1 MSIFLRY
8 CVIPK
13 GHKVPCHCEERS
25 DEAISRKVQ
34 SPCHCEE
41 CSDEAIS
48 RKVQSLCHSRRT
60 SGRCASPANLYDL
73 SIDYPAGRSN
83 LPAGRASDFGGDCF
97 APQNRLFT
105 FWCRLCGARNDTAS
119 TCHCEPR
126 RTLINDETPYAAGRS
141 NLPTGRASDFGG
153 DCFAPQNRLFT
164 FWCRLCG
171 ARNDTAST
179 CHCEPRRTLIN
190 DEAPHAAGRSNLP
203 AGRGKLCL
211 MDPDYNPIS
220 SLKSFQSGFM
230 ALIRFN
236 FFRLEPAFICF
247 SRRIASSISPK
258 IS

>member
-73 SIDYPAGRSN
+73 SIDYSAGRSN
-83 LPAGRASDFGGDCF
+83 LPA
-97 APQNRLFT
+97 
-105 FWCRLCGARNDTAS
+105 
-119 TCHCEPR
+119 
-126 RTLINDETPYAAGRS
+126 
-141 NLPTGRASDFGG
+141 GRASDFGG

-230 ALIRFN
+230 VLIRFN